1 MTHILLWRWGY
12 SYRAKKM
19 KALLCGCFYFP
30 SRVRAAL
37 QLKAGGSAE
46 RKCYT
51 GYKAG
56 KQIGQNVNKIIRQ
69 MIGSQNIYKQRNAII
84 NSMFQKDD
92 CGNVNDGVETS

>member
-30 SRVRAAL
+30 SKVGAAL

-56 KQIGQNVNKIIRQ
+56 K
-69 MIGSQNIYKQRNAII
+69 
-84 NSMFQKDD
+84 
-92 CGNVNDGVETS
+92 